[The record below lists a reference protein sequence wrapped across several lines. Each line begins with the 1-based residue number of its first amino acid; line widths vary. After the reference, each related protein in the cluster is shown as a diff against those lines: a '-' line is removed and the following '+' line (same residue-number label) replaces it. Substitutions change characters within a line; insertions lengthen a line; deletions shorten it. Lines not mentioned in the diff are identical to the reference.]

1 MAKEFHN
8 SNSATIGTLPK
19 LPDNSVQ
26 TLISLAR
33 EFEDLSSTCLLVL
46 HLEVRVHCF
55 HYLHPI
61 WRGTAGAQ
69 FYGGLDSTDPN
80 TEVTKL
86 TKDLVQIEDA
96 LTNSLHERKTRYIFE
111 GVSHL
116 IAAILIGMELVLA
129 LFLFILFRISYT
141 ALVLIVSM
149 NIF

>member
-1 MAKEFHN
+1 M
-8 SNSATIGTLPK
+8 
-19 LPDNSVQ
+19 
-26 TLISLAR
+26 ISLAR

-69 FYGGLDSTDPN
+69 FHGGQDSTDPN

-116 IAAILIGMELVLA
+116 IAAILIGMKLVFA
-129 LFLFILFRISYT
+129 VFLFVLFT
-141 ALVLIVSM
+141 
-149 NIF
+149 

>member
-1 MAKEFHN
+1 M
-8 SNSATIGTLPK
+8 
-19 LPDNSVQ
+19 
-26 TLISLAR
+26 
-33 EFEDLSSTCLLVL
+33 
-46 HLEVRVHCF
+46 HCF

-129 LFLFILFRISYT
+129 LFLFILFI
-141 ALVLIVSM
+141 LIGFL
-149 NIF
+149 ILL